1 MKLDSF
7 YLRVLKNTLVEK
19 CIQKNCRILVVC
31 GGEKDRISLD
41 SLGFCNFTISNIE
54 YEEKIDAENLPYADA
69 SFDCVIVHS
78 GLHHCASPH
87 RALLEMY
94 RVSKKSLILFEPAQ
108 SLATR
113 LGRVLGIGQTYEFAA
128 VVAHKLQAGGWRN
141 SAVPN
146 WVYRFNKT
154 EIQQTIN
161 CAHPFGPHKYKFFF
175 QTRVPWGALRQRR
188 NKIPLIVAFF
198 AAPIL
203 RFLDLFGGF
212 FSNNLAAV
220 IVKPTLPDELF
231 PWLSGNPPHFESNPA
246 WYRQKGFGFFNSC
259 LK

>member
-1 MKLDSF
+1 MNFDSF
-7 YLRVLKNTLVEK
+7 YVDVLKSTLVEG
-19 CIQKNCRILVVC
+19 IVERSTRILVVC
-31 GGEKDRISLD
+31 GGETDRMSLE
-41 SLGFCNFTISNIE
+41 SLGFCNFVISNIE
-54 YEEKIDAENLPYADA
+54 DEKKADAENLPYEDG

-108 SLATR
+108 NLATR

-175 QTRVPWGALRQRR
+175 RTRVPWGALRQKR
-188 NKIPLIVAFF
+188 NKIPLVIAFF

-203 RFLDLFGGF
+203 RFFDFFGGL
-212 FSNNLAAV
+212 FSNNLAAIV
-220 IVKPTLPDELF
+220 IKPNLPDELF
-231 PWLSGNPPHFESNPA
+231 PWLSANPPHFESNPA
-246 WYRQKGFGFFNSC
+246 WYRQKGFGF
-259 LK
+259 LTDVLR